1 MWHFFAFRDSFSTRN
16 GSPSFARACFY
27 IKLLHIFLKI
37 LVFRCI
43 ATCTEQELFRVITTS
58 CSIYSEK
65 CKYEFSNIKFCFW
78 LFLSTRVLQ
87 GMSKNQKTNQSNQKT
102 SQCWNL
108 SDTETCTSS
117 KTYRGENVIG
127 QSQKARKTNFKL
139 QLLASKC
146 VFCKIIT
153 ISLSSIIVILI
164 LKFLLN
170 SK

>member
-1 MWHFFAFRDSFSTRN
+1 MTFLCFIDSFSTRN

-102 SQCWNL
+102 SQCWNS
-108 SDTETCTSS
+108 SDTETCTNS
-117 KTYRGENVIG
+117 KTYRGENVTGTITKNKKDKF
-127 QSQKARKTNFKL
+127 Q
-139 QLLASKC
+139 
-146 VFCKIIT
+146 IT
-153 ISLSSIIVILI
+153 ITCIQMC
-164 LKFLLN
+164 FL
-170 SK
+170 

>member
-1 MWHFFAFRDSFSTRN
+1 MTFLCFIDSFNTRN

-102 SQCWNL
+102 SQCWNS

-127 QSQKARKTNFKL
+127 TITKNKKDKFQ
-139 QLLASKC
+139 
-146 VFCKIIT
+146 IT
-153 ISLSSIIVILI
+153 ITCIQMC
-164 LKFLLN
+164 FL
-170 SK
+170 